1 MTAPEETQSSPE
13 LQPEPEHDSK
23 SEPASNAGAKRSL
36 VGIASIVAIATLLS
50 KVVGLGRQ
58 VAIAS
63 AFGVGP
69 AVGAYEFASI
79 IPGFFLILLGGING
93 PFHSAIVSALAKRNK
108 DESGPLI
115 ERVSTLVG
123 LVLLGVTLIVVA
135 AAPLMIDLLAP
146 GLQSTAA
153 GLEVREIA
161 IRQLQIMAPMAWFAG
176 MIGIGFG
183 ALNAADQYWLPSI
196 SPLLSS
202 LAVILGVGALGLTLG
217 SDIMTPQYAMLGG
230 IVLAATTLSGTVL
243 QWLAQVWAQKREG
256 LGNLRLRFGF
266 NDPGVKDV
274 TRVLGPA
281 LFASGMLQINVYT
294 DMFFTSYL
302 PNPAASVSALNYAN
316 LLVQAPLGILSN
328 MILVPFLPVF
338 SRLRDPQD
346 WPELK
351 ERIRQGLVLTAIAML
366 PVGALIFALAKPI
379 VQVVYERGAFQS
391 DASTIVASVLM
402 AYATGMFVYLGRDV
416 LVRVFYGLGDG
427 TTPFR
432 ISMANILLNAV
443 LDFFFV
449 RVFGWGT
456 PGLVLATVGVNV
468 ASMGALLWFLNSR
481 LNGLPLLRWLRPL
494 LGLTGASIFSGVM
507 AYFVMLGIQAALP
520 AARFLEGNFFGHFI
534 ELAVSGCVGLG
545 IFLAMASRLRLP
557 EFDQFVGRIRSKV
570 LRR

>member
-1 MTAPEETQSSPE
+1 MTVPEESQSSPTTT
-13 LQPEPEHDSK
+13 QSQK
-23 SEPASNAGAKRSL
+23 TGRSL
-36 VGIASIVAIATLLS
+36 AGIAGIVAIATLLS
-50 KVVGLGRQ
+50 KVMGLARQ

-93 PFHSAIVSALAKRNK
+93 PFHSAIVSALAKR
-108 DESGPLI
+108 DRQESGPLI
-115 ERVSTLVG
+115 ERISTLVG

-146 GLQSTAA
+146 GLQATAP
-153 GLEVREIA
+153 EVRAIA

-202 LAVILGVGALGLTLG
+202 LAVILGIGALGLTLG
-217 SDIMTPQYAMLGG
+217 PEIMTPQYALLGG
-230 IVLAATTLSGTVL
+230 IVLAITTLSGTIL

-266 NDPGVKDV
+266 DDPGVRDV
-274 TRVLGPA
+274 MRVLGPA

-294 DMFFTSYL
+294 DMFFTSFL

-316 LLVQAPLGILSN
+316 LLVQAPLGVLSN

-366 PVGALIFALAKPI
+366 PLGSLIFALAKPI

-391 DASTIVASVLM
+391 DASAIVAPVLM
-402 AYATGMFVYLGRDV
+402 AYSVGMFVYLGRDV

-432 ISMANILLNAV
+432 ISMVNILVNAV
-443 LDFFFV
+443 LDFIFV

-468 ASMGALLWFLNSR
+468 ASMVALLWFLNQR
-481 LNGLPLLRWLRPL
+481 LNGLPLQRWLRPL
-494 LGLTGASIFSGVM
+494 LGLTGASVFAGVT
-507 AYFVMLGIQAALP
+507 AYVVMLGIESWVSGSRGLA
-520 AARFLEGNFFGHFI
+520 GNFFGYFV
-534 ELAVSGCVGLG
+534 EMAVSGSVGLAVFG
-545 IFLAMASRLRLP
+545 LMAARLRLP
-557 EFDQFVGRIRSKV
+557 EFDQFVGRIRQV
-570 LRR
+570 VRR